1 MKQIGSS
8 INKFRKALFIWCRV
22 LFITL
27 RDRRLPSTVR
37 ILIWFATIYLICPF
51 DFKPD
56 FLPGGFIDDEI
67 ITPILLLL
75 AFFSIPKGVLTDAKL
90 LANQAKYSFVCMA
103 ISSTGGSSELSIL
116 MPAAMG
122 VSAQASIVYLCP
134 LTRPKFEDI
143 MSGHAQSVIKKHFN
157 ICDIK
162 EINIS
167 NAFKL
172 VKAKSKIA
180 IIALEFFTQ
189 PHCKFTKIK
198 EAFSR
203 ITPLPASHS
212 RTAHRKHLQL
222 YQTEDDPDSSTIY
235 TCYYKSSGAVLYKGS
250 PFYAS
255 FLSYAG

>member
-1 MKQIGSS
+1 MMKLSL
-8 INKFRKALFIWCRV
+8 LFCFYWH
-22 LFITL
+22 
-27 RDRRLPSTVR
+27 
-37 ILIWFATIYLICPF
+37 
-51 DFKPD
+51 
-56 FLPGGFIDDEI
+56 
-67 ITPILLLL
+67 
-75 AFFSIPKGVLTDAKL
+75 FSVSQKGVLTDAKL

-172 VKAKSKIA
+172 VKAKSKNCNNCT
-180 IIALEFFTQ
+180 LNFLL
-189 PHCKFTKIK
+189 
-198 EAFSR
+198 SR
-203 ITPLPASHS
+203 IVNLLKS
-212 RTAHRKHLQL
+212 RKLLA
-222 YQTEDDPDSSTIY
+222 E
-235 TCYYKSSGAVLYKGS
+235 
-250 PFYAS
+250 
-255 FLSYAG
+255 